1 MLKNNIFVCQQQ
13 QQQQQQH
20 FHQNDIRE
28 NATSDGYSSI

>member
-1 MLKNNIFVCQQQ
+1 MLKNNIFVCQ